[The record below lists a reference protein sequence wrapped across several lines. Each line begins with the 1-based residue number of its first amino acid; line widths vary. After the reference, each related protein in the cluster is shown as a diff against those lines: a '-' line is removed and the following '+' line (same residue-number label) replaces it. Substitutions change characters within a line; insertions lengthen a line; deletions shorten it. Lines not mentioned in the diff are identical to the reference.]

1 MRTVTNLAITIG
13 AGLCFAPIAQ
23 ADDLRFSTLPQTVQ
37 TTAIHNTRILDA
49 SSVTCVVRESSG
61 IYLFTVRGTTG
72 EPVVYVNE
80 TRLIVPALV
89 TSTTVQ
95 NSVEMVLPT
104 IDSSPTVVTY
114 DQVQQNLSRYQL
126 LEKEGTKEV
135 YWDHRIGQQV
145 IVKRENN

>member
-1 MRTVTNLAITIG
+1 LNE
-13 AGLCFAPIAQ
+13 AGLIVQAPVI
-23 ADDLRFSTLPQTVQ
+23 
-37 TTAIHNTRILDA
+37 
-49 SSVTCVVRESSG
+49 
-61 IYLFTVRGTTG
+61 
-72 EPVVYVNE
+72 
-80 TRLIVPALV
+80 
-89 TSTTVQ
+89 STTLQ

-104 IDSSPTVVTY
+104 SDSPPTVVTY

>member
-1 MRTVTNLAITIG
+1 MHQVSPVLYERAAESTFLQ
-13 AGLCFAPIAQ
+13 CEAQ
-23 ADDLRFSTLPQTVQ
+23 P
-37 TTAIHNTRILDA
+37 
-49 SSVTCVVRESSG
+49 
-61 IYLFTVRGTTG
+61 
-72 EPVVYVNE
+72 VNE

-114 DQVQQNLSRYQL
+114 DQVQQNLPRYQL
-126 LEKEGTKEV
+126 LEKKSTKEV